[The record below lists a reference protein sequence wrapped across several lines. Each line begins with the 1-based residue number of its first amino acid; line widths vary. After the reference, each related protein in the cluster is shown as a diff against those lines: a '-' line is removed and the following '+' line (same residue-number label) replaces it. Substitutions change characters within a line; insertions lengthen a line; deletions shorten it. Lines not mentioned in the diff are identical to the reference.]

1 MSQDIREK
9 LVQYFNE
16 ALAMENAAEDRNRQ
30 RIEET
35 PLPLTRQQLQYHL
48 EETLLQQ
55 ERLRKI
61 ILSLGGGPTSAK
73 ASLPMLLLSNMETLS
88 NTVKEAA
95 KSVAS
100 DSGKRAVAAEKE
112 LMQSK
117 QDAIIEN
124 AEITSYKILIQ
135 MAEETGHKDVIP
147 DLNKS
152 LQEEVSMSNFI
163 MGNSPLV
170 LRMLL
175 PKAAEIGTSQEDMK
189 RAASA

>member
-1 MSQDIREK
+1 MSTTSINEK

-16 ALAMENAAEDRNRQ
+16 ALAMENAASDWTQQ

-35 PLPLTRQQLQYHL
+35 PLLLARQQLEYHL
-48 EETLLQQ
+48 EETLQQQ
-55 ERLRKI
+55 ERLRRI
-61 ILSLGGGPTSAK
+61 IVDLGGSPTSMK
-73 ASLPMLLLSNMETLS
+73 ASLPMHFLLPSNMETIS

-95 KSVAS
+95 KSMTG
-100 DSGKRAVAAEKE
+100 DDDGKKAVDAEKE
-112 LMQSK
+112 LMKSK

-124 AEITSYKILIQ
+124 AEIVSYKMLIQ
-135 MAEETGHKDVIP
+135 MAQETGHKEVIP

-175 PKAAEIGTSQEDMK
+175 PQAAEVGSRASGT
-189 RAASA
+189 